1 MNTLDGVV
9 FSWIN
14 MDWSSVL
21 LDAIMPWISHLGDP
35 AAVWFWIAL
44 LGLLVIRNFAGTTR
58 THQSNMQRSKMIK
71 AVIYPCLY
79 MTLIYGVNAGTYS
92 GLKHL
97 FHRSRPFVE
106 QAVVLRVSS
115 TTASNLRNDGSFPS
129 GHASNAFMIATL
141 FAAGLRRKRF
151 FLYGLAAVVAIS
163 RIYLGVH
170 YPSDVLVGSCFGL
183 TITWFMLFLSPLN
196 CRMPRKFLFI
206 SRA

>member
-1 MNTLDGVV
+1 MNTLDGVL

-21 LDAIMPWISHLGDP
+21 LDEIMPWISHLADP
-35 AAVWFWIAL
+35 AVVWFWIAL
-44 LGLLVIRNFAGTTR
+44 LVLLMIRNFAGTAKAQ
-58 THQSNMQRSKMIK
+58 QSNIQRSKMIK
-71 AVIYPCLY
+71 AVLFPCLY
-79 MTLIYGVNAGTYS
+79 IALIYGVNAGTY
-92 GLKHL
+92 GDLKHL

-129 GHASNAFMIATL
+129 GHSVNAFMIATL

-151 FLYGLAAVVAIS
+151 LLFGLAAVVAIS

-170 YPSDVLVGSCFGL
+170 YPSDVLVGSCLGL
-183 TITWFMLFLSPLN
+183 TITWFMLFLCPLN
-196 CRMPRKFLFI
+196 FRMPGGNPFI